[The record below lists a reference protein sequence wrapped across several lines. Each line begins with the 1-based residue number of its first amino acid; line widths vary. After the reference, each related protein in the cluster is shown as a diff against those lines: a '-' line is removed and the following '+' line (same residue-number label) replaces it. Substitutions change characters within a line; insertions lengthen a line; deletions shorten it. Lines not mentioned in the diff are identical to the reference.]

1 MGEKLLKEAEINLEK
16 LGSINIMVFDE
27 TFQDWQVWRPLIKT
41 LGSRNDLALKTYAK
55 ILELSKKRMSTRDL
69 ATLLNEPYYSINKV
83 CNDLKKIGLIDVERQ
98 VKGPIVINYWR
109 PKKRV
114 LGILRLIPSKYFE
127 KGKIPRLKM

>member
-1 MGEKLLKEAEINLEK
+1 M
-16 LGSINIMVFDE
+16 
-27 TFQDWQVWRPLIKT
+27 KT